1 MAPKRNA
8 AAAAPVAPVAS
19 APAAP
24 APVTT
29 TQKPKTSFSAA
40 SANDW
45 NNIFSKV
52 INNYQETPQRIK
64 LIDVFL
70 GFLIVVGIIQFL
82 YCVLI
87 TDYPFNSFI
96 SGFSVTVAQFVL
108 TASLRI
114 QTTEANKTEFAS
126 VSPERAFTDYLVC
139 SFLAHFFAINFIN

>member
-8 AAAAPVAPVAS
+8 AAVPTAPATS

-29 TQKPKTSFSAA
+29 TQKPKASAS

-52 INNYQETPQRIK
+52 VNNYQETPQRIK

>member
-8 AAAAPVAPVAS
+8 SAAAPAAAPVVT
-19 APAAP
+19 AP

-29 TQKPKTSFSAA
+29 TQKPKTASPA

-45 NNIFSKV
+45 NTIISNV
-52 INNYQETPQRIK
+52 VDNYQKTPQRTK

-70 GFLIVVGIIQFL
+70 AFLVVVGIIQFV
-82 YCVLI
+82 YCLLI
-87 TDYPFNSFI
+87 TDFPFNSFI

-114 QTTEANKTEFAS
+114 QTTEANKADFSS
-126 VSPERAFTDYLVC
+126 VSPERAFVDYLVC